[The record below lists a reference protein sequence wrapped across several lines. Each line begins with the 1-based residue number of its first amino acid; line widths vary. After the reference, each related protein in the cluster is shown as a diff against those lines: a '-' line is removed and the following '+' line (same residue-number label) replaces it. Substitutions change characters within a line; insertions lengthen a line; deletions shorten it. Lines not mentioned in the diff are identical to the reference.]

1 MLEFDVIKNIT
12 LSEEIVKGLMGSW
25 HEFAALEFAHKETHK
40 GAVIC

>member
-12 LSEEIVKGLMGSW
+12 MSEEIVKGLMGSW
-25 HEFAALEFAHKETHK
+25 HEFAHKETHK